1 MKQDIMIV
9 IIYERKNIMK
19 KILTL
24 CICFMM
30 LLTCIQP
37 LSAKEDPLLDDA
49 KYHVVNVTKD
59 GTNEIIKTYDS
70 YGEAKVSHT
79 LLKNQYNNLGIT
91 YGKSFLTIEYGVVG
105 FEKKE
110 ACDLNVEYVND
121 ANGKDGY
128 TNGCYGADA
137 AFLEYNYGDNRV
149 KFKLSGVIGW
159 ADGKDVTIYPI
170 EQVSKSSTYSVKD
183 GYLYHHISSDL
194 NAKVYDTNVKVGKD
208 VTGLSNGK
216 TYYSYDGHYFYDD
229 FKKMINDERDH
240 THKQSTNKESPYYN
254 YFQYISQRT
263 TSHYQKDELDAYF
276 KDQLAINYS
285 ITSFYDK
292 DDLIHD
298 ILTQSNLPQALPAFL
313 QYQNQYG
320 ANALLNLGL
329 SMNESATGKS
339 VLAYQRNNL
348 FGHAAFDSDVEKNAS
363 RYQSI
368 NASVYAHDVH
378 YISKSYTNPDEFQY
392 AGGFFGDKSAGM
404 NVKYASDPYW
414 GEKAAQYAMEIDEAL
429 GGKDQSQ
436 YALGISNQKE
446 ISVYTMAD
454 TKSKKL
460 YTIEKGATFSF
471 VLLEEVK
478 NKDGTWYRVQSDIAL
493 DKDKKRVHD
502 GTYSFTDSYGYIKAD
517 NIINILHP
525 KQLNDVNYIP
535 ITFDANGGN
544 FYPDQKTITLQ
555 VRNGLLPCTT
565 TPTKEHALFKGWDKE
580 ISAATQSTTYK
591 AVYDEVKDVTISQK
605 PKTKYAYQELLDVK
619 DGMLS
624 ITLQNGNKKDIP
636 IESEMVSGYDSKK
649 SGKQILNITYA
660 GYTIPY
666 EIEVDK
672 NSQKKNEALSS
683 TADEIIK
690 NYAGKSDLSDE
701 SIEQLEQFK
710 KDIQGMDVNIF
721 TPTQIRMLDQ
731 IFQTNLHPSY
741 SVVIKD
747 KVHDLAISGLSL
759 AIQDQ
764 TFINHIFPKTI
775 VLQVKDG
782 IGKEQ
787 EALVEKVANANH
799 VSLDECFS
807 ISGKND
813 FGSLQSKSE
822 MLFSIQKPKE
832 QAYRQYRIYYI
843 DGEDVYQ
850 LPTTQSKDRII
861 FQSEHIGSF
870 AIVSFTN
877 TGIIEQDNIMENNT
891 IKTNGTNY
899 IMRYLI
905 LPCVIILILLSLYIA
920 LRIYMKKH
928 RLQFRWKK
936 NKQRKKLKRGK
947 QHEKK

>member
-1 MKQDIMIV
+1 
-9 IIYERKNIMK
+9 MK
-19 KILTL
+19 KILTIG
-24 CICFMM
+24 ICFMM
-30 LLTCIQP
+30 LLLCIQP
-37 LSAKEDPLLDDA
+37 LSAKEDTLSDDA

-59 GTNEIIKTYDS
+59 GTTEIIKTYDS

-91 YGKSFLTIEYGVVG
+91 YGTSFLTIEYGVVG
-105 FEKKE
+105 FEK
-110 ACDLNVEYVND
+110 ADDCSFNVEYRND

-137 AFLEYNYGDNRV
+137 AFLEYNYGDNQV
-149 KFKLSGVIGW
+149 KFMLSGVIGW
-159 ADGKDVTIYPI
+159 AEGKDVTIYPI

-183 GYLYHHISSDL
+183 GYLYHHISSDIHAL
-194 NAKVYDTNVKVGKD
+194 DYDTSVKLEKD
-208 VTGLSNGK
+208 VSGLSEGK
-216 TYYSYDGHYFYDD
+216 TYYSYDGHYFYED
-229 FKKMINDERDH
+229 FRKMINDYRDD
-240 THKQSTNKESPYYN
+240 THKQSKNKDSPFYN

-263 TSHYQKDELDAYF
+263 TSNYQKEDLDAYF
-276 KDQLAINYS
+276 KDQLAINHS

-292 DDLIHD
+292 DNQIHD
-298 ILTQSNLPQALPAFL
+298 ILTQSNLPQAISAFL

-348 FGHAAFDSDVEKNAS
+348 FGHAAYDSDVEKNAS

-368 NASVYAHDVH
+368 NASVYAHDVQ
-378 YISKSYTNPDEFQY
+378 YISKSYTNPDEFPY

-446 ISVYTMAD
+446 ISVYTSAD

-471 VLLEEVK
+471 VLLEEIK
-478 NKDGTWYRVQSDIAL
+478 NKDGQWYRVQSDIAL
-493 DKDKKRVHD
+493 NKDRKRVND
-502 GTYSFTDSYGYIKAD
+502 GTYSFKDSYGYIKAE
-517 NIINILHP
+517 NIQTIIHP
-525 KQLNDVNYIP
+525 KQLSDVNYID
-535 ITFDANGGN
+535 ITFDANGGT
-544 FYPDQKTITLQ
+544 FYPDQKSVTLQ
-555 VRNGLLPCTT
+555 VKNGIIPSVT
-565 TPTKEHALFKGWDKE
+565 TPIKVHALFKGWDKE
-580 ISAATQSTTYK
+580 VQAATETTTYR
-591 AVYDEVKDVTISQK
+591 AVYDQVKDVTISKK
-605 PKTKYAYQELLDVK
+605 PKTKYTYQELLDVK

-624 ITLQNGNKKDIP
+624 ITFENGDKKEVA

-649 SGKQILNITYA
+649 TGKQVLDITYA
-660 GYTIPY
+660 GYTIHY

-672 NSQKKNEALSS
+672 DSQKKNETLSS

-690 NYAGKSDLSDE
+690 NYAGKRDLSEE
-701 SIEQLEQFK
+701 SMEQLEQFQ
-710 KDIQGMDVNIF
+710 KDMRGADVNIF
-721 TPTQIRMLDQ
+721 TAAQIRMLDQ
-731 IFQTNLHPSY
+731 IFQENLHPSY

-747 KVHDLAISGLSL
+747 KSHDLAVSGLSL
-759 AIQDQ
+759 AIQDES
-764 TFINHIFPKTI
+764 FLNHLFPKTI
-775 VLQVKDG
+775 ILQVKDT

-787 EALVEKVANANH
+787 KALVEKVADANY
-799 VSLDECFS
+799 VRLDECFT

-813 FGSLQSKSE
+813 FGSLQGKSE

-832 QAYRQYRIYYI
+832 HNYRQYRIYYI

-850 LPTTQSKDRII
+850 LPTSQTKDRII

-870 AIVSFTN
+870 AIVSTTN
-877 TGIIEQDNIMENNT
+877 TRLQESDNIIENNS

-905 LPCVIILILLSLYIA
+905 VPCVILLILLSLYIA

-936 NKQRKKLKRGK
+936 NKKRKKLTRGER
-947 QHEKK
+947 HEKK